1 MFTCLMTMVL
11 LVNDDDDDDD
21 DGVQHW
27 FKNGSIGLRKLN
39 FDGKLRNFV

>member
-1 MFTCLMTMVL
+1 M
-11 LVNDDDDDDD
+11 LVNDDD

-27 FKNGSIGLRKLN
+27 FKNGSIGVRKLN

>member
-1 MFTCLMTMVL
+1 MTMVL

-21 DGVQHW
+21 DGVQHL

-39 FDGKLRNFV
+39 FDGKLSNFV